1 MPGPTEAGV
10 GSADEPTAAPAGPAP
25 GTWVGGAAGIAGAD
39 RVQGAEPGGPGGEGP
54 GEDEPARFV
63 VVELVSVDLVL
74 PAQYPVVT
82 LQEAEVPHRQLRFA
96 VGLADGT
103 SLAQALARVATPRP
117 LTHELFAA
125 ALGRLH
131 VDVIAVRLV
140 GRRGATYL
148 AELDLMSTTGREILS
163 CRPTDGLGLALRMPV
178 VAPVLVDERLFA
190 EGDDL
195 EPARPL

>member
-1 MPGPTEAGV
+1 MPGPTEAGL
-10 GSADEPTAAPAGPAP
+10 GSADEPTAAPAAP
-25 GTWVGGAAGIAGAD
+25 VPGSEEAEAHPDEALDRGAK
-39 RVQGAEPGGPGGEGP
+39 PGGPGGEGP

-63 VVELVSVDLVL
+63 VVELVAVDLEL

-82 LQEAEVPHRQLRFA
+82 LQEAEAPHRQLRFA

-103 SLAQALARVATPRP
+103 SLAQALAQVATPRP

-140 GRRGATYL
+140 GRRGTTYL

-190 EGDDL
+190 EGGDL
-195 EPARPL
+195 EPARPA